1 MIERPARSSHPSWLE
16 IAEARFQA
24 LKVWKRGLPYSRP
37 SRTHPRHCGGKPN
50 GAAIFLGLE
59 TKPFYT

>member
-24 LKVWKRGLPYSRP
+24 LKVWNTRFALFSSVEKRIRDTVVE
-37 SRTHPRHCGGKPN
+37 SRTAPQ
-50 GAAIFLGLE
+50 FS
-59 TKPFYT
+59 